1 MRSFVVF
8 IGATLLVVVLGLVL
22 APFITSPRPRRV
34 NAAIDAGVVERAPSG
49 EHRSILDLAPADP
62 AAHRPRTATRSAERV
77 EKEPPSA
84 GVPATDNPALDGLE
98 LAEADPATLEAMH
111 VPKGRTGLVVKSIH
125 PASSAAVANLHVGD
139 VITRAQRDEIKDV
152 ESLRRAVGDREQ
164 TTIELFREGH
174 PFYVVLAKPFVP
186 RDR

>member
-8 IGATLLVVVLGLVL
+8 VGATLLVVVLGLVL
-22 APFITSPRPRRV
+22 APFMTTPRPRRV
-34 NAAIDAGVVERAPSG
+34 KAETDAGVVERSPPR

-62 AAHRPRTATRSAERV
+62 AAHRPRTATSAPAVRTQ
-77 EKEPPSA
+77 PPA
-84 GVPATDNPALDGLE
+84 GVPSTDNPALEGLE
-98 LAEADPATLEAMH
+98 LTEADSATLEAMH

-139 VITRAQRDEIKDV
+139 VITRAQRDEVKDV

-164 TTIELFREGH
+164 TTIEFFREGH